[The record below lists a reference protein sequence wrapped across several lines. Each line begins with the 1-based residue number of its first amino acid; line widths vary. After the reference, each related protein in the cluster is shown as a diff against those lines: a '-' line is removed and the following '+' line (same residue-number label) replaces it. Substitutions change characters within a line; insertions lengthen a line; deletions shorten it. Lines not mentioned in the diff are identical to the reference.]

1 MYQKILAPLDGSEFA
16 ECALEHVKA
25 ISRRCNVPEVIVFR
39 VVRPIPYE
47 LADVQ
52 MAGIGMPT

>member
-25 ISRRCNVPEVIVFR
+25 ISRRCNVP
-39 VVRPIPYE
+39 
-47 LADVQ
+47 
-52 MAGIGMPT
+52 